1 MHFSKYDTTETTI
14 IFLNHHANGK
24 NNSYCYNYFLMQDT
38 VHNSD
43 HNTNTH
49 RERRWNCGK
58 TVSFSEA

>member
-1 MHFSKYDTTETTI
+1 MHFSKYTTETTI

-24 NNSYCYNYFLMQDT
+24 NNFYCYNYLMQDT

-43 HNTNTH
+43 HSTNTH
-49 RERRWNCGK
+49 TERRWNCGK